1 MSQLWWIQVDDGTK
15 LKWIPGDENVGCHGS
30 RDTIDSH
37 GCWGLVTSWLN
48 WILGGDDTMAKV
60 DPGA

>member
-1 MSQLWWIQVDDGTK
+1 MTVPR
-15 LKWIPGDENVGCHGS
+15 LKWIPGDGDVGCHGS

-48 WILGGDDTMAKV
+48 WILGGDDTMVKV
-60 DPGA
+60 DLGA